1 MNVIYSSS
9 SPAYTLIFAATNLP
23 SPLTIGDICVH
34 FKWSQAPTLIPEE
47 AIVYTMGFILLSGY
61 SMILWIS
68 SKVGALSSA
77 YILPFGRPRVIFFH
91 GMTMSVTSQNI
102 LIVLT

>member
-1 MNVIYSSS
+1 MTMLMFYHNTAEHPEHQDLFLDEIIVI
-9 SPAYTLIFAATNLP
+9 
-23 SPLTIGDICVH
+23 TI
-34 FKWSQAPTLIPEE
+34 
-47 AIVYTMGFILLSGY
+47 GFILLSGY

-68 SKVGALSSA
+68 PKVDALSSA